1 MRNWKSDIEAFC
13 VIAGFYL
20 FLQMVLGIGCP
31 VKFLTGVSDA
41 GCGMSRAWL
50 SVLHLDFAGA
60 FYYHPLWM
68 LPAPAVFVILFK
80 KRIPDKTYR
89 LLVICFVAAFLMVYG
104 YRMFFMP
111 DQDIVVFRPWEGFI
125 WRSIETIAIVIKS
138 LL

>member
-13 VIAGFYL
+13 IIVVFYL

-31 VKFLTGVSDA
+31 IKFLTGISDA

-50 SVLHLDFAGA
+50 SVLHLDFGRA

-68 LPAPAVFVILFK
+68 LPVPAVLAIFFK
-80 KRIPDKTYR
+80 KRIPEKIYR
-89 LLVICFVAAFLMVYG
+89 LLVVCFVALFLMVYF
-104 YRMFFMP
+104 YRMFFVP

-125 WRSIETIAIVIKS
+125 WRSIETISIVIKRF
-138 LL
+138 L

>member
-1 MRNWKSDIEAFC
+1 
-13 VIAGFYL
+13 
-20 FLQMVLGIGCP
+20 MVLGIGCP

-50 SVLHLDFAGA
+50 SVLHLDFARA

-68 LPAPAVFVILFK
+68 LPVPAVLAIFFK
-80 KRIPDKTYR
+80 KRIPEKIYR
-89 LLVICFVAAFLMVYG
+89 FLVICFVALFLMVYG

>member
-13 VIAGFYL
+13 IIVVFYL

-31 VKFLTGVSDA
+31 IKFLTGISDA

-50 SVLHLDFAGA
+50 SVLHLDFGRA

-68 LPAPAVFVILFK
+68 LPVPAVLAILFK
-80 KRIPDKTYR
+80 KRIPEKIYR
-89 LLVICFVAAFLMVYG
+89 LLVVCFVALFLMVYF
-104 YRMFFMP
+104 YRMFFVP

-125 WRSIETIAIVIKS
+125 WRSIETISIVIKS
-138 LL
+138 FL